1 MLLFIKL
8 ASSSLNILTFI
19 KIIEIQKSAQPI
31 SFHLKFKMYS
41 GKKCELLGNLT
52 QTDIQ
57 LYSGSSLAVPS
68 PLHCLDVIKT
78 LQVF

>member
-8 ASSSLNILTFI
+8 DLLSLNILTFI

-41 GKKCELLGNLT
+41 GKKCEFLNNLT

-57 LYSGSSLAVPS
+57 LHTGSSPAVPS
-68 PLHCLDVIKT
+68 PLHCLDIIKT